1 MRTWVKVS
9 IVSFAVVV
17 VAFVALSGTGAYF
30 VLRHLHIGSATETEA
45 TKDFDAIR
53 SRFGERP
60 HLIEVVD
67 ANARNFKI
75 NRPAQPDGRPVSTLH
90 VMTWKKEDEE
100 VFRTEVPIWLM
111 RFSMVNLLSRLGVAP
126 ERFRI
131 TVDDL
136 QQFGPGIVVD
146 YRKPGENR
154 VLLWLD

>member
-17 VAFVALSGTGAYF
+17 LSFLALSGTGAYF
-30 VLRHLHIGSATETEA
+30 VLRHLHIGSATEAAA
-45 TKDFDAIR
+45 TKDFEAIR
-53 SRFGERP
+53 LRFGNRP

-67 ANARNFKI
+67 AGSRNFKI

-90 VMTWKKEDEE
+90 VLTWEQEE
-100 VFRTEVPIWLM
+100 SQVFQTEIPLWLM
-111 RFSMVNLLSRLGVAP
+111 RFSMVNVLSRLGVAP
-126 ERFRI
+126 ERFRL

-136 QQFGPGIVVD
+136 RQFGPGIVVD

-154 VLLWLD
+154 VLLWLE